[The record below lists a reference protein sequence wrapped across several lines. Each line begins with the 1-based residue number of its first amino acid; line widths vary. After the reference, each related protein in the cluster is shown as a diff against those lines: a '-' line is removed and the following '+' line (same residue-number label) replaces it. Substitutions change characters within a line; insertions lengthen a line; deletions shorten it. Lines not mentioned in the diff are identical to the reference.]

1 MGVDPLEDETIAA
14 ILARCRR
21 VDSHEIGVI
30 DVAGSI
36 GLDLLHGL
44 RRAKLLRNRIQLFH

>member
-14 ILARCRR
+14 TLARLWRING
-21 VDSHEIGVI
+21 HEIGVI

>member
-14 ILARCRR
+14 ALARLWRING
-21 VDSHEIGVI
+21 HEISVI

-36 GLDLLHGL
+36 GLDLLHGM